1 MSALPRYR
9 PLISVPAMFDR
20 MPLLRLEGVAKNFG
34 GVAAV
39 KPVDGTVCEG
49 EITALIGPNGA
60 GKTTLFNMISGL
72 IPPTLGRVVY
82 YAKTGPVN
90 LSRLAPHAIC
100 GLGLARTFQNIR
112 LFGDLPALDNVKV
125 GCHSRTRAGLA
136 GAVLPL
142 RAAREEEGAIAA
154 AAYRYLA
161 FVGLADRA
169 HEQASSLSYGEQRL
183 LEIARALASQPRL
196 LLLDEPAAGM
206 NPKEKSQLVAL
217 IRRIRETGI
226 TVFLIE
232 HHMKLVME
240 ISDRILV
247 LDHGEKIAD
256 GPPAAVRAD
265 PKVIE
270 AYLGSDAA
278 HEGEAGGAAA
288 PAAAERA
295 PADSPAPAPEA
306 PAPPEAGAPPP
317 AGEAAKPEGGGLA
330 GDLDK
335 ALPE

>member
-1 MSALPRYR
+1 MSSPTKYKPQLHFETLKGPT
-9 PLISVPAMFDR
+9 PI
-20 MPLLRLEGVAKNFG
+20 LRLESVAKNFG
-34 GVAAV
+34 GVSAV
-39 KPVDGTVCEG
+39 KPIDAVIAEG

-72 IPPTLGRVVY
+72 IPPTLGRVIY
-82 YAKTGPVN
+82 YAKTGPEN
-90 LSRLAPHAIC
+90 LSKLGTHEIC

-125 GCHSRTRAGLA
+125 GCHSRTRAGLG

-142 RAAREEEGAIAA
+142 KSSKTEEAEIVA
-154 AAYRYLA
+154 AAYQYLA
-161 FVGLADRA
+161 FVGLSDRA
-169 HEQASSLSYGEQRL
+169 HETASSLSYGEQRL

-206 NPKEKSQLVAL
+206 NPKEKAELVAL

-232 HHMKLVME
+232 HHMRLVME

-256 GPPAAVRAD
+256 GAPAAVRAD

-270 AYLGSDAA
+270 AYLGSEAV
-278 HEGEAGGAAA
+278 HEGEGGA
-288 PAAAERA
+288 ER
-295 PADSPAPAPEA
+295 P
-306 PAPPEAGAPPP
+306 
-317 AGEAAKPEGGGLA
+317 KTEGQGVA
-330 GDLDK
+330 GDVDE
-335 ALPE
+335 ALPG

>member
-1 MSALPRYR
+1 
-9 PLISVPAMFDR
+9 
-20 MPLLRLEGVAKNFG
+20 VA
-34 GVAAV
+34 
-39 KPVDGTVCEG
+39 EG

-72 IPPTLGRVVY
+72 IPPTMGRVIY
-82 YAKTGPVN
+82 YAKTGPEN

-125 GCHSRTRAGLA
+125 GCHSRTHTGLA
-136 GAVLPL
+136 GALLPL
-142 RAAREEEGAIAA
+142 KSSAAEEQDIAS
-154 AAYRYLA
+154 AAYKYLE
-161 FVGLADRA
+161 FVGLSARA
-169 HEQASSLSYGEQRL
+169 HETASSLSYGEQRL

-206 NPKEKSQLVAL
+206 NPREKSELVGL

-226 TVFLIE
+226 TIFLIE
-232 HHMKLVME
+232 HHMRLVME

-256 GPPAAVRAD
+256 GPPAEVRAN

-270 AYLGSDAA
+270 AYLGSEAV
-278 HEGEAGGAAA
+278 HEEGAAA
-288 PAAAERA
+288 PEVK
-295 PADSPAPAPEA
+295 E
-306 PAPPEAGAPPP
+306 E
-317 AGEAAKPEGGGLA
+317 AKPQVKEDQLGS
-330 GDLDK
+330 DLDK
-335 ALPE
+335 ALGG

>member
-1 MSALPRYR
+1 MSAPSKYR
-9 PLISVPAMFDR
+9 PLLHAASIEGPT
-20 MPLLRLEGVAKNFG
+20 PILRLESVAKNFG

-39 KPVDGTVCEG
+39 KPIDGIVSEG

-72 IPPTLGRVVY
+72 IPPTMGRVIY
-82 YAKTGPVN
+82 YAKTGPEN

-125 GCHSRTRAGLA
+125 GCHSRSHTGLL
-136 GAVLPL
+136 GAMLPL
-142 RAAREEEGAIAA
+142 KSSKAEEEEILA
-154 AAYRYLA
+154 AAYQYLA
-161 FVGLADRA
+161 FVGMSDRA
-169 HEQASSLSYGEQRL
+169 HETASSLSYGEQRL

-206 NPKEKSQLVAL
+206 NPKEKSELIAL
-217 IRRIRETGI
+217 IRRIRDTGI
-226 TVFLIE
+226 TIFLIE
-232 HHMKLVME
+232 HHMRLVME

-256 GPPAAVRAD
+256 GAPAVVRAD

-270 AYLGSDAA
+270 AYLGSEAV
-278 HEGEAGGAAA
+278 HEETARAMTALA
-288 PAAAERA
+288 PKRE
-295 PADSPAPAPEA
+295 E
-306 PAPPEAGAPPP
+306 
-317 AGEAAKPEGGGLA
+317 KGLA

-335 ALPE
+335 VLPED

>member
-1 MSALPRYR
+1 
-9 PLISVPAMFDR
+9 
-20 MPLLRLEGVAKNFG
+20 MPILRLEGVAKTFG
-34 GVAAV
+34 GVEAV

-72 IPPTLGRVVY
+72 IPPTVGRVVY
-82 YAKTGPVN
+82 YARSGPAN

-125 GCHSRTRAGLA
+125 GCHSRTRAGLL
-136 GAVLPL
+136 GAILPVK
-142 RAAREEEGAIAA
+142 ASKREEEEISA
-154 AAYRYLA
+154 AAYQYLA

-206 NPKEKSQLVAL
+206 NPKEKGALVVL

-270 AYLGSDAA
+270 AYLGSEAA
-278 HEGEAGGAAA
+278 HDGGETAAAAA
-288 PAAAERA
+288 PEE
-295 PADSPAPAPEA
+295 PKKD
-306 PAPPEAGAPPP
+306 
-317 AGEAAKPEGGGLA
+317 GGLA

>member
-1 MSALPRYR
+1 MTLPRYR
-9 PLISVPAMFDR
+9 PQISVHTLAGALPI
-20 MPLLRLEGVAKNFG
+20 LRLEGVAKNFG
-34 GVAAV
+34 GVSAV
-39 KPVDGTVCEG
+39 KPVDAMIAEG

-72 IPPTLGRVVY
+72 IPPTVGRVIY
-82 YAKTGPVN
+82 YAKSGPEN
-90 LSRLAPHAIC
+90 LSKLAPHAIC

-125 GCHSRTRAGLA
+125 GCHSRTRAGLM

-142 RAAREEEGAIAA
+142 KSSRAEEDEISAA
-154 AAYRYLA
+154 AFGYLA
-161 FVGLADRA
+161 FVGLSERA
-169 HEQASSLSYGEQRL
+169 HETASCLSYGEQRL

-206 NPKEKSQLVAL
+206 NPKEKGELVGL
-217 IRRIRETGI
+217 IRRIREAGI

-232 HHMKLVME
+232 HHMRLVME

-247 LDHGEKIAD
+247 LDHGDKIAD
-256 GPPAAVRAD
+256 GKPADVRSN

-270 AYLGSDAA
+270 AYLGS
-278 HEGEAGGAAA
+278 EAVHAEAP
-288 PAAAERA
+288 PAAA
-295 PADSPAPAPEA
+295 APEA
-306 PAPPEAGAPPP
+306 PKP
-317 AGEAAKPEGGGLA
+317 AGDGLT